1 MSYTRPFPVFDT
13 LTGTERQS
21 VPPLKET
28 YETSYVKLADASR
41 SEIPGAVVVK
51 TGFGVLAETPRA
63 AAEEG
68 ARDGVGDGATALGL
82 TEADGVG
89 LESAD
94 ALALAATEDT
104 ECATAALFP
113 VPAPAHALTLAA
125 STTAPATATAA
136 ARSRDPLLNTRPS
149 PT

>member
-1 MSYTRPFPVFDT
+1 MRPEPEFETV
-13 LTGTERQS
+13 TGTVRHS
-21 VPPLKET
+21 VWLLSEAESWPYMNVAEAVPFGA
-28 YETSYVKLADASR
+28 LA
-41 SEIPGAVVVK
+41 AVVFE

-68 ARDGVGDGATALGL
+68 ARDGVGDVATALGL

-94 ALALAATEDT
+94 ALALALAATEDT
-104 ECATAALFP
+104 ECATAAVFP
-113 VPAPAHALTLAA
+113 VPAPAHAVTLAA
-125 STTAPATATAA
+125 STTAPAPATAA
-136 ARSRDPLLNTRPS
+136 VRSRDPLLNTRPS